1 MSYLSEDDSR
11 VLSFAVKAVKIS
23 MTLKIFIID
32 SFKSESSSFCFLL
45 RISIQRNLLTSE
57 KTLVCDLTVLLTIS
71 ICKKHLIFNDFFV
84 DELFKLIT
92 VNLNSKLITV
102 FFSADDVTISWEL
115 INLNLWVSAFC
126 IKDCF

>member
-11 VLSFAVKAVKIS
+11 VLSFAVRAVKIS

-32 SFKSESSSFCFLL
+32 SFKSESSSFCLLL

-57 KTLVCDLTVLLTIS
+57 KTLVCDLTVLLTIL

-115 INLNLWVSAFC
+115 INLNL
-126 IKDCF
+126 